1 VRRRRLVLGT
11 VALVLVVG
19 AVGFAFRGGE
29 TEEVAPQAY
38 VSEDAMT
45 QAAEQAAA
53 AAQAGAEAIDEVE
66 QRAWGLGDAMD
77 LVPPRSALRQAG
89 GDQPLV
95 ALTFDDGPSPY
106 TADVLSILD
115 RYDVKATFF
124 VLGQNLKNDER
135 VIRQAAANGHVI
147 ANHTWTHSPMPD
159 MGPDQLLE
167 ELKGTSDEI
176 ARLSGRRPNLQRPP
190 YGDFDTRTNRA
201 NRKQGMLTVAW
212 NVDSLD
218 WRSNDADAI
227 VRAVLDAPALGN
239 GAIIL
244 LHDGGGDR
252 SSTVAALPRILD
264 GLAARGLKPV
274 TLPELLRAA
283 PPDPAREGTLVD
295 SSR

>member
-1 VRRRRLVLGT
+1 MLGT
-11 VALVLVVG
+11 VAVVLVVG
-19 AVGFAFRGGE
+19 AVGFAFRAGGE
-29 TEEVAPQAY
+29 AETAMPQAY
-38 VSEDAMT
+38 VSEDALT
-45 QAAEQAAA
+45 QAAAQAAED
-53 AAQAGAEAIDEVE
+53 AQAGAEAVDEIE
-66 QRAWGLGDAMD
+66 QRAWGLGEAEQA
-77 LVPPRSALRQAG
+77 VPARSAVRQSGAE
-89 GDQPLV
+89 QPLV
-95 ALTFDDGPSPY
+95 ALTFDDGPGEY
-106 TADVLSILD
+106 TADILAILD
-115 RYDVKATFF
+115 RYGVKATFF
-124 VLGQNLKNDER
+124 VIGQNLKDGER
-135 VIRQAAANGHVI
+135 TVRQAAESGHVI
-147 ANHTWTHSPMPD
+147 ANHTWTHGAMPD
-159 MGPDQLLE
+159 MSPEQLTE

-176 ARLSGRRPNLQRPP
+176 ARLAGRRPNLQRPP

-218 WRSNDADAI
+218 WRSNEADAI
-227 VRAVLDAPALGN
+227 VQAVLDAPALGN

-274 TLPELLRAA
+274 TLPELFRAA